1 MVTFASPPDARAGP
15 DEPVDET
22 PIALTRSLSGAD
34 RAFRALLASSGAI
47 VLAIL
52 VSIMVFL
59 VVHSWWALR
68 TFKLRFF
75 TETVWSAPL
84 HPGVLGLLVGSVLIA
99 LIAIVLGTPIAISV
113 ALMINEYAPSR
124 LRRWLTGLVDLL
136 AIIPSIVFGFWALE
150 ALNRYVS
157 GPVSWIAD
165 HLGFIPIFRTTEPGT
180 YTDSVFVC
188 GIVVGIMIIPVVAS
202 VSREVMAQA
211 PRDACEAALGLGGTR
226 WGTITD
232 VILPFSRSGIVGG
245 VLLGLSRALGETMAV
260 LLVLSSANV
269 ASKAI
274 LGPNA
279 NGDVAKQIGEY
290 FPVAD
295 THSQSEMVLAGLTL
309 FATTLFFSYLGR
321 LIARRSGAQL

>member
-1 MVTFASPPDARAGP
+1 MTTLASPPAALGDSVL
-15 DEPVDET
+15 VDET
-22 PIALTRSLSGAD
+22 PIAPKRKLTGPD
-34 RAFRALLASSGAI
+34 RAFRFLLASSGAV
-47 VLAIL
+47 VLAVL
-52 VSIMVFL
+52 VSIVVFL
-59 VVHSWWALR
+59 FVHSWWALK
-68 TFKLRFF
+68 TFKWHFF
-75 TETVWSAPL
+75 TETVWSAPI

-99 LIAIVLGTPIAISV
+99 LIAIILGTPIAVSV
-113 ALMINEYAPSR
+113 ALMINEYAPPK

-136 AIIPSIVFGFWALE
+136 AIVPSIVFGFWALE
-150 ALNRYVS
+150 ALNHYVS
-157 GPVSWIAD
+157 GPVSWVAN
-165 HLGFIPIFRTTEPGT
+165 HLGFIPFFRTVEPGT

-188 GIVVGIMIIPVVAS
+188 GLVVGIMIIPVIAS

-260 LLVLSSANV
+260 LLVLSSGNI

-274 LGPNA
+274 LGPDA

-295 THSQSEMVLAGLTL
+295 LHSQSEMVLAGLTL
-309 FATTLFFSYLGR
+309 FATTLFFSLAGR
-321 LIARRSGAQL
+321 FIARRSGAQL

>member
-1 MVTFASPPDARAGP
+1 MTTLASPSPGLSQQ
-15 DEPVDET
+15 EPINET
-22 PIALTRSLSGAD
+22 PIVPTRGLTGAD
-34 RAFRALLASSGAI
+34 RVFRALLASSGLI
-47 VLAIL
+47 VLAL
-52 VSIMVFL
+52 LASIMVFL
-59 VVHSWWALR
+59 AVKSWWALR
-68 TFKLRFF
+68 TFKFHFF

-99 LIAIVLGTPIAISV
+99 LIAIVVGTPIALAV
-113 ALMINEYAPSR
+113 ALMINEYAPPK
-124 LRRWLTGLVDLL
+124 LRKWLTGLVDLL
-136 AIIPSIVFGFWALE
+136 AIVPSIVFGFWALE

-157 GPVSWIAD
+157 GPVSWIAT
-165 HLGFIPIFRTTEPGT
+165 HFGFIPIFRTAEPGT

-188 GIVVGIMIIPVVAS
+188 GLVVGIMIIPVVAS
-202 VSREVMAQA
+202 VSREVMGQA

-274 LGPNA
+274 LGPYA
-279 NGDVAKQIGEY
+279 NGDVAKQIGVF

-295 THSQSEMVLAGLTL
+295 TRSQSEMVLAGLTL

-321 LIARRSGAQL
+321 LIARRSGGQA